1 MVGGNAAMEQEAG
14 MESEIGHAAGTVW
27 RYLDRHGEIS
37 LAKLERGTKLPERL
51 LLMGCG
57 WLAREGKLTL
67 VRDGRNLQVSLKG
80 H

>member
-1 MVGGNAAMEQEAG
+1 MEMEQEAA
-14 MESEIGHAAGTVW
+14 METEIGHAAGTIW
-27 RYLDRHGEIS
+27 TYLDRHGEIS

-67 VRDGRNLQVSLKG
+67 VRDGRSLQVSLKG